1 MLCIS
6 KQAYRISLAVQF
18 PCLSR
23 WQWIYRSMRKYLEIA
38 SQWCH
43 MQSRESGI
51 DSSTVLCTMTVRH
64 SLWKCCCCVSINWWQ
79 VVLGES
85 GHVTVSYILKS
96 IKQSTAVL
104 AVAKKPSW
112 LFGDLFQTILLKLI
126 WWQIDRLDLVA
137 NRSESIWWQID
148 RSWSDGKLIGVDLV
162 ANWSELI
169 WWQID
174 HITYT

>member
-43 MQSRESGI
+43 MQSRESRI

-85 GHVTVSYILKS
+85 GHVTSFIHFKVYQTKCSRLGSLVTYFNAIGLFCVVCICNSPDIYIGQRAHFTGLPFLSSSCEKNTPLIEFKMCVNLS
-96 IKQSTAVL
+96 H
-104 AVAKKPSW
+104 
-112 LFGDLFQTILLKLI
+112 GQTH
-126 WWQIDRLDLVA
+126 Q
-137 NRSESIWWQID
+137 
-148 RSWSDGKLIGVDLV
+148 
-162 ANWSELI
+162 
-169 WWQID
+169 
-174 HITYT
+174 